1 MLLYEIIELQI
12 IFTNTMSH
20 HQPPPK
26 KKGQNQK
33 KSKLN
38 PLPLPKNRIPN
49 PSIEQYENEITFTS
63 LPSQEISFSLPMFAV
78 NDSFSFISS

>member
-20 HQPPPK
+20 HPPPPK

>member
-20 HQPPPK
+20 HPPPPK

-33 KSKLN
+33 KSTLN

>member
-20 HQPPPK
+20 HPPPPK

-38 PLPLPKNRIPN
+38 PLPFPKNRISN

>member
-20 HQPPPK
+20 HPPPPK
-26 KKGQNQK
+26 NKGQNQK

>member
-20 HQPPPK
+20 HPPPPK

-38 PLPLPKNRIPN
+38 PLLLPKNRIPN

-63 LPSQEISFSLPMFAV
+63 LPSQEVSFSLPMFAV

>member
-20 HQPPPK
+20 HPPPPK

-49 PSIEQYENEITFTS
+49 PSIEQYKNEITFTS